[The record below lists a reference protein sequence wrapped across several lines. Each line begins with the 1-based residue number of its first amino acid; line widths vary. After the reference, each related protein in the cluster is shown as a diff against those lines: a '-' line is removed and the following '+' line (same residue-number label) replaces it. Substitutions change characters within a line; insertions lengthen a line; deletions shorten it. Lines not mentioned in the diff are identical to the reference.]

1 MEEGRNKTNPSEP
14 LKNRAPTRS
23 LSTKPPKQKERK
35 AMTTKEELTA
45 ARNALVNHIII
56 SNVKDEAF
64 NILKE
69 IVQNLE
75 DKINEQ

>member
-1 MEEGRNKTNPSEP
+1 
-14 LKNRAPTRS
+14 
-23 LSTKPPKQKERK
+23 
-35 AMTTKEELTA
+35 MTTKEELIT

-64 NILKE
+64 QILKE